1 MATYFRGSFKDIK
14 QNTISI
20 QIISPNGQAEYDLDD
35 KDSPVKI
42 AYDSIE
48 ISYDIDDMF
57 SAILKKRMSIN
68 LTSRI
73 YLGDIIFS
81 DKIREVSVEVKK
93 NNVCIFKGYVEPY
106 TYSQP
111 FAAVWEEF
119 TVNCIDSLG
128 ILEYD
133 YLVKHTHWADF
144 IAREDTPSFKDYF
157 EIIFPDLK
165 VYYDGSKTI
174 SNNTSV
180 FDGIGIT
187 YTPFLGDDPDDMMT
201 NEEVTEEI
209 LKYLNLHII
218 QEGEDLYVFDW
229 NTIKNAG
236 QNVVFTNIFDSE
248 DTVTKDLSKK
258 IITKDSYNSDD
269 TNVSMSET
277 YNQIS
282 LKADLDFIDTVLDN
296 PVDKDSIMF
305 YSNYKQLW
313 LSEYISPGGTS
324 DRSSNNTFV
333 DIIKQGY
340 DHYKYINNDN
350 DNWFRRDW
358 FFKLAY
364 NPNWKL
370 QWGGTDINEWIERDE
385 NDKVINQH
393 RLLECMRGYKYFPIL
408 ISCGKNEEYLNKNN
422 QSMLSATGDV
432 KGKITLDNY
441 IVISCNGQWEM
452 NDLDSLEEIQESI
465 NQACGYDPVNNT
477 WQGILEY
484 VGNSS
489 FALTPGDE
497 ETTNYLVLKAKITLN
512 PIKKKSN
519 TAYIVTGPHGGWYKI
534 YNYGTDDTTFQQ
546 QIDNI
551 DALEEGTVRFF
562 TDENNIGKY
571 AQQFFSAVNPGDEE
585 VSEPTKLM
593 LYPYCSDDKDCRYL
607 AYNYSAHWDDTDRI
621 DKLPVLE
628 CELKIGDKYL
638 VETYL
643 DEDKQKPLY
652 GWYTEDNLPYVKI
665 DAEHTAQKRT
675 FSIGFDPSIG
685 DLIIGKEYD
694 ISNNVN
700 AKISDEKGL
709 AIPINYNDKVNGKL
723 SFKILCPINQ
733 QWNEITRRHPTLF
746 RSTKYSDN
754 YYNLW
759 NYVSSILIKDF
770 EINVI
775 SDNKGSDVAG
785 SQQDVVYISNETTNV
800 IEKKDDIEFK
810 VCTKP
815 TTQELIDRGID
826 TNIANNTT
834 VNLSTNESIESIT
847 DNTQNVTNRPERL
860 YVDQYWNIYSSP
872 KTIVETTL
880 TDNYNTL
887 NVLTFNDFGDTIPI
901 SIKENLQ
908 FCQATVKTMQ
918 I

>member
-20 QIISPNGQAEYDLDD
+20 EIISPNGQAEYDLDD

-157 EIIFPDLK
+157 EIIFPNLK

-258 IITKDSYNSDD
+258 TITKDSYNSDD

-296 PVDKDSIMF
+296 PVGNDSTKF

-313 LSEYISPGGTS
+313 LSEYIS
-324 DRSSNNTFV
+324 SSNSIFG
-333 DIIKQGY
+333 DIINQGY
-340 DHYKYINNDN
+340 NHYKYINNDN
-350 DNWFRRDW
+350 GDWSRRDW

-364 NPNWKL
+364 NPKWKL
-370 QWGGTDINEWIERDE
+370 KWGGTDINEWIERDE
-385 NDKVINQH
+385 NNKVINQH

-408 ISCGKNEEYLNKNN
+408 ISYGLNEEFLNKNN
-422 QSMLSATGDV
+422 QSMVSVTGDV
-432 KGKITLDNY
+432 KGKITLNDY
-441 IVISCNGQWEM
+441 IAISVNGYWG
-452 NDLDSLEEIQESI
+452 LDKNADLEEIQESI

-497 ETTNYLVLKAKITLN
+497 ETTNYLILKAKITLN
-512 PIKKKSN
+512 PIKKKSSTSSMHWVN
-519 TAYIVTGPHGGWYKI
+519 YLNKYILTGKPGSDIILFKTQVDSAFFADGTPNSFTKENIYK
-534 YNYGTDDTTFQQ
+534 TD
-546 QIDNI
+546 
-551 DALEEGTVRFF
+551 GY
-562 TDENNIGKY
+562 Y
-571 AQQFFSAVNPGDEE
+571 AQQFYTALNAGDEE
-585 VSEPTKLM
+585 VSAPETLM
-593 LYPYCSDDKDCRYL
+593 FYPYYSGDEACRYL

-621 DKLPVLE
+621 DKLPILE

-665 DAEHTAQKRT
+665 DAEHTVQKRT

-685 DLIIGKEYD
+685 DFIIGKEYD

-709 AIPINYNDKVNGKL
+709 AIPINYDDKVNGKL

-759 NYVSSILIKDF
+759 NYVSSIIIKDF

-785 SQQDVVYISNETTNV
+785 SKQDVVYISNETTNV

-826 TNIANNTT
+826 TNVANNTT

-901 SIKENLQ
+901 SIRQNLQ